1 MGSGKYPSM
10 QQEYKERNKGL
21 TELTLEAAGG
31 RKRTHFDACRH
42 RANTLWAVP
51 IVLGDPVVYYVN
63 TAKFRHQA
71 GSDFMS
77 NVRLSLP
84 LRWSALPAANLS
96 DQVLRIMRSLALGGG
111 GLAGAK
117 TVRSPY
123 CYYSYFLHTQRKQ
136 YDVIRPQKRKKP
148 FIISVI
154 PCNQDT

>member
-111 GLAGAK
+111 GLEEGGWREQK
-117 TVRSPY
+117 QFVHRTVI
-123 CYYSYFLHTQRKQ
+123 T
-136 YDVIRPQKRKKP
+136 VISSTLREN
-148 FIISVI
+148 S
-154 PCNQDT
+154 TTL